1 MSLRRILVKCLSVA
15 SLTVGSLLS
24 ALPSAAQSIPPELMA
39 QFNSLSPAQQVQ
51 LAKQYGIQLPK
62 MGSSAG
68 IESTNLA
75 EPGVPLAGPQPQQ
88 SSLESYQQMLL
99 EQEELTASV
108 QKRYGQDIFD
118 VEVST
123 FAPTDNAPIPS
134 NYRLGVGDNLTI
146 QLFGKENEELNL
158 QIGRSGEIALP
169 RLGSLTLSGLTFE
182 DARDL
187 IKTRI
192 SQQLI
197 GVDAVISMGR
207 LRAINVFMAGEVA
220 APGMYSVSA
229 LTTVTQA
236 LFQAGGITEIGS
248 LRTIEVRRDREVIA
262 TFDAYNL
269 LLRGD
274 AAGDIR
280 LASGDVIY
288 VPPFKGEVEI
298 TGAVKRPMI
307 YELLGDESVADV
319 IEMAGAFT
327 SDAFVATTLLVSRQ
341 NNAALGF
348 ARTIDLTSEIDLA
361 IPVKSGDV
369 LTVPEAGSL
378 VAGSVSL
385 QGAVNRPGSYG
396 WRPDLRLSELIGD
409 LRRDLALDADLN
421 LGMIVRQ
428 QNELLDIEVLEFQ
441 PSQVAAQPGSE
452 SDPVLHEFDE
462 ILIFSLVT
470 SDLNEAAG
478 VDSFAAL
485 QEELEV
491 TDSELQI
498 EEVDEEDPTSR
509 VELLKPVIAKLRSQ
523 AKNEKPVQLVSI
535 SGGVRAPGTYP
546 LVKGATAQS
555 LIDAAGGLKDSAFLE
570 AAELRRIVKL
580 NDGEVSPLYVEIN
593 LSSGQI
599 GSMTPLQSRD
609 HITIRD
615 IPNWSPDDEIEVLG
629 EVRFPGK
636 YRIGKDET
644 LSNVIRRAGGLTSEA
659 FPEGAVFT
667 RRSVAETETKRA
679 AELSREIQNNFASR
693 LLTEETTTQSVAEV
707 SQILSVLNNNQSQGR
722 LLINLPNALNGD
734 ENADLAV
741 TRGDVLRVP
750 RQSNTVAVVGE
761 VKRAGTHTYQEYLSM
776 EDYVDLSAGYSN
788 RADKKSVYIVKVNGA
803 VQSIDSNLWTFRSQT
818 LIVEPGDTIVVPINT
833 QYKESLASWREI
845 TQIVY
850 QSVVSIAAVARL

>member
-1 MSLRRILVKCLSVA
+1 M
-15 SLTVGSLLS
+15 S

-39 QFNSLSPAQQVQ
+39 QFNSLSSAQQVQ

-288 VPPFKGEVEI
+288 VPPFKGEVEV

-341 NNAALGF
+341 NDAALGF

-369 LTVPEAGSL
+369 LTVPEAGTL

-421 LGMIVRQ
+421 LGMIIRQ
-428 QNELLDIEVLEFQ
+428 KNELLDIEVLEFQ
-441 PSQVAAQPGSE
+441 PSQVAAQSGSE

-485 QEELEV
+485 QDEQEV
-491 TDSELQI
+491 IDSELQI
-498 EEVDEEDPTSR
+498 EEVDDADEEDPTSR

-580 NDGEVSPLYVEIN
+580 SDGEVSPLYVEIN
-593 LSSGQI
+593 LSSSQI
-599 GSMTPLQSRD
+599 GSTTPLQSRD
-609 HITIRD
+609 HLTIRD

-667 RRSVAETETKRA
+667 RQSVAETEAKRA

-707 SQILSVLNNNQSQGR
+707 SEILSVLNNNQSQGR

-741 TRGDVLRVP
+741 TRGDVLSIP

-761 VKRAGTHTYQEYLSM
+761 VKRAGTHTYQEYLSL

-833 QYKESLASWREI
+833 QYKESLATWREV
-845 TQIVY
+845 TQIIY
-850 QSVVSIAAVARL
+850 QSLVSVAAVARL